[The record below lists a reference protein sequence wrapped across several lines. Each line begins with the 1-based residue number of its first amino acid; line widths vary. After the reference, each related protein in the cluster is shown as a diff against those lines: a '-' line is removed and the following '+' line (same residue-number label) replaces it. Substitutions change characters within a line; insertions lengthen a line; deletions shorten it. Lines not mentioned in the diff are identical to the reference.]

1 MSQKDK
7 EIYEL
12 EKEVKL
18 YKEKLDY
25 LKKNKNIYNLNN
37 SLNSFNLSKTRSS
50 TNVKERNL
58 YNVQFIPNNQVKIKT
73 SGSLTNNLFINKNEE
88 KKLKNDTKKRPKSN
102 NYHKPKIDFYNFKN
116 NNMKNKIKRDN
127 NFKKNNNSKNLN
139 EYNNNNLFNCK
150 RAKSSKVETKKSHN
164 NILSKLNKNVL
175 NIKENKL
182 LTLEETQYLCDKMI
196 QKMKLT
202 FELVKAATLGDQI

>member
-1 MSQKDK
+1 
-7 EIYEL
+7 
-12 EKEVKL
+12 
-18 YKEKLDY
+18 
-25 LKKNKNIYNLNN
+25 
-37 SLNSFNLSKTRSS
+37 
-50 TNVKERNL
+50 
-58 YNVQFIPNNQVKIKT
+58 
-73 SGSLTNNLFINKNEE
+73 
-88 KKLKNDTKKRPKSN
+88 
-102 NYHKPKIDFYNFKN
+102 
-116 NNMKNKIKRDN
+116 MKNKIKRDN